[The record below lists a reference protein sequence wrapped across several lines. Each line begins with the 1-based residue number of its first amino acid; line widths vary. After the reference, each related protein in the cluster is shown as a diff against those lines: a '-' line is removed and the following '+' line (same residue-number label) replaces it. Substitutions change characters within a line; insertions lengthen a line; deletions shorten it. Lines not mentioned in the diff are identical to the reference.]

1 MSLTMMMIINS
12 YLPSTIF
19 TVYCVIRYLFTY
31 YDYKVDTN
39 DDVDNDDDE
48 HYYFHL

>member
-19 TVYCVIRYLFTY
+19 HINIIYSLIRYLFTD
-31 YDYKVDTN
+31 YDYEVDTN
-39 DDVDNDDDE
+39 DDIDNV
-48 HYYFHL
+48 Y